1 MNTLINRDVRAG
13 RWKQIH
19 GTLREWW
26 GRLTGDNQRRL
37 SGRYEVVIGV
47 LQERFGRT
55 KAQAEREAKRFMKH
69 LNRKGAS

>member
-1 MNTLINRDVRAG
+1 MDTVTNGEVRAG

-19 GTLREWW
+19 GTLKQWW
-26 GRLTGDNQRRL
+26 GRLAGNNQRRL
-37 SGRYEVVIGV
+37 SGRYEVVVGV

-55 KAQAEREAKRFMKH
+55 KAQAEREAKRFMNH

>member
-19 GTLREWW
+19 GTLKEWW

-55 KAQAEREAKRFMKH
+55 KAQAEREAKRIMKQ

>member
-13 RWKQIH
+13 TWKQIH
-19 GTLREWW
+19 GTLKEWW
-26 GRLTGDNQRRL
+26 GSLTGDNQRRL

-55 KAQAEREAKRFMKH
+55 RVQAEREAKRFMDPLK
-69 LNRKGAS
+69 RKGAS